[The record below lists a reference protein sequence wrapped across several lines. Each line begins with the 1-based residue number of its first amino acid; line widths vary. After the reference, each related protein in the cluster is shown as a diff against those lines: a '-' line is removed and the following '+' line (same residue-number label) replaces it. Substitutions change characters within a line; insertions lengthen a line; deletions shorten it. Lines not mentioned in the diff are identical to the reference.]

1 MLKRY
6 AEVMKI
12 VVAVKE
18 VLSTTA
24 YQYQRFASVIFLI
37 GKNTRISEDFLAR
50 GRDSR
55 SKDALGAVNFGRFA
69 VRFIYEIDDM

>member
-24 YQYQRFASVIFLI
+24 YQYQRFASVIF
-37 GKNTRISEDFLAR
+37 
-50 GRDSR
+50 
-55 SKDALGAVNFGRFA
+55 
-69 VRFIYEIDDM
+69 